1 MKKIILN
8 VIALVL
14 AGHGFSQTD
23 TLENLGS
30 QVNSVYHEIRPTI
43 SADGQML
50 YYVVEGNPKNTFYS
64 SDKKSQDIWFSQL
77 GEDGKWGPATQAPAL
92 MNAQANNAVFW
103 ISPDGNRVMIRGAYE
118 NGVYKG
124 RGFSML
130 NKEGDGWSKPQMLNV
145 PGYESLSKDMYSGGF
160 MTSNGK
166 HLLIYLSEEK
176 NSFVNDIYVSHLQ
189 DDNTWTKPES
199 LGTDVNTFEYDEI
212 SPFMAADGVTLYFA
226 SNRPGGLGEHDI
238 WMVRRLDESWK
249 KWSKPVNLG
258 APVNTPKW
266 DAYFTL
272 DASGQYAY
280 LSSME
285 RTTGGADLVKTK
297 LDSLA
302 QPNAVVLVY
311 GKVIDAQTKLPMGAT
326 LYYDELGGKNEGN
339 IMSEPQS
346 GDYKMVLPYGKKY
359 VMRATADSFNTVTD
373 TIDLTI
379 VDAYK
384 QIHRDL
390 YLTPEGV
397 RIVNPDDSSRR
408 NLDDLEDGEELREGE
423 IITLNNVYFVF
434 AKAYLKSESYPE
446 LDKVVKVLKANP
458 GIKIELSA
466 HTDWIGSREDNMK
479 LSQDRATATKEYLE
493 FKGVE
498 LGRIISRGY
507 GETKPIANN
516 MTAEGRQMNRRVEF
530 TVIK

>member
-1 MKKIILN
+1 
-8 VIALVL
+8 
-14 AGHGFSQTD
+14 
-23 TLENLGS
+23 
-30 QVNSVYHEIRPTI
+30 Y
-43 SADGQML
+43 
-50 YYVVEGNPKNTFYS
+50 
-64 SDKKSQDIWFSQL
+64 SQL

-118 NGVYKG
+118 DGVYKG

-130 NKEGDGWSKPQMLNV
+130 NKEGDGWSKPQMINI

-160 MTSNGK
+160 LTSNGK

-176 NSFVNDIYVSHLQ
+176 NSFINDIYVSHLN
-189 DDNTWTKPES
+189 DDNTWTTPES
-199 LGTDVNTFEYDEI
+199 LGSDVNTFEYDEI

-272 DASGQYAY
+272 DASGEYAY

-285 RTTGGADLVKTK
+285 RTSGGAD
-297 LDSLA
+297 
-302 QPNAVVLVY
+302 
-311 GKVIDAQTKLPMGAT
+311 
-326 LYYDELGGKNEGN
+326 YDEVGGKNEGN
-339 IMSEPQS
+339 ILSEPQS

-359 VMRATADSFNTVTD
+359 VMRATADSFNTVVD

-408 NLDDLEDGEELREGE
+408 NMDELSDDEELREGE

-434 AKAYLKSESYPE
+434 AKSYLKSESYPE

-458 GIKIELSA
+458 GIRIELSA

-479 LSQDRATATKEYLE
+479 LSQDRAISAKEYLE
-493 FKGVE
+493 YKGVE
-498 LGRIISRGY
+498 LGRITTRGY

-530 TVIK
+530 IVIK